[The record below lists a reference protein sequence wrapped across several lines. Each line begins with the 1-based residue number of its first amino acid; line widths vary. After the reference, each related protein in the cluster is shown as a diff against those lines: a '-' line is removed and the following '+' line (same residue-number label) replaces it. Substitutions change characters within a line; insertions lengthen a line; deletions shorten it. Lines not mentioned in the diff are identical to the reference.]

1 MMEPIMDVTLIV
13 PSQYV
18 GDTISSLTARGGIVS
33 SMESKPNADH
43 IIAQAPLAK
52 LFGYSTALRSSTQG
66 RGTFSM
72 EFSHYAPKA

>member
-1 MMEPIMDVTLIV
+1 LMDVILIV

-18 GDTISSLTARGGIVS
+18 GDTISSLTQRGGIVS
-33 SMESKPNADH
+33 SMESKPSADH
-43 IIAQAPLAK
+43 IMAQAPLSK

-72 EFSHYAPKA
+72 EFSHFAPKSEH